1 MDNLLTNILRYYS
14 DYFSLHIFYI
24 TITMTDQRREQRT
37 YPPRSAYMQYTYTT
51 YMARRHE
58 RQIQLAQLDEEIRRD
73 EAMMMKRVHDSRMK
87 TENAIRELRLEQ
99 ERRLIKE
106 KQRQQ
111 QHEERRRIRNQ
122 NREHLERELA
132 RIKHELRAELAK
144 EDIKCQKAEEE
155 SELHEEE
162 ERKRLTFIQQKE
174 VNLKHAEGR
183 QPVAELKT
191 KEHKQRHK
199 EMQSAATACEE
210 NERIQ
215 DETEEEQ
222 RKVDVR
228 ENEDGTRMEQ
238 DDRTDE
244 ERRTEVQTDYSN
256 DNSNAD
262 SMSSDDTVQQDCRCN
277 SVILYGQLETSRA
290 QTTTLEVLQNTDHQE
305 MPVDHTLDVCITQ
318 ECTSDDIVQS
328 DCAPANL
335 SDEQLQVSGTKI
347 TRLKVHHDTDLQKKA
362 MQRTLWVYIAQEC
375 ASDTQVPQ
383 SLLQLDM
390 LLGYSEVREIMY
402 AESRDIVMIC
412 KNSCL
417 CFKFLW
423 WQEGTLSS

>member
-1 MDNLLTNILRYYS
+1 
-14 DYFSLHIFYI
+14 
-24 TITMTDQRREQRT
+24 MTDQRREQRT
-37 YPPRSAYMQYTYTT
+37 YPPRSAYMHYIHTAE
-51 YMARRHE
+51 MARRHE
-58 RQIQLAQLDEEIRRD
+58 KQRQMAQFDEEICRD
-73 EAMMMKRVHDSRMK
+73 EEMMMKRMHDSRMK
-87 TENAIRELRLEQ
+87 TEKAIQEIRLEQ

-106 KQRQQ
+106 EQKRHE
-111 QHEERRRIRNQ
+111 HEERRRIHRQ
-122 NREHLERELA
+122 NREQLERELQ
-132 RIKHELRAELAK
+132 RIKNELRAELAK
-144 EDIKCQKAEEE
+144 EEMKCQKADKGKERVQ
-155 SELHEEE
+155 HKEE
-162 ERKRLTFIQQKE
+162 ERKRLRVTQERE
-174 VNLKHAEGR
+174 VCLKQIKGR
-183 QPVAELKT
+183 QPAVEVKAQEQ
-191 KEHKQRHK
+191 KQRIKDH
-199 EMQSAATACEE
+199 QSTATGQE
-210 NERIQ
+210 NETMQ
-215 DETEEEQ
+215 DETEEQ
-222 RKVDVR
+222 RNVDVR
-228 ENEDGTRMEQ
+228 ENENKTRMEQ
-238 DDRTDE
+238 DERFDE